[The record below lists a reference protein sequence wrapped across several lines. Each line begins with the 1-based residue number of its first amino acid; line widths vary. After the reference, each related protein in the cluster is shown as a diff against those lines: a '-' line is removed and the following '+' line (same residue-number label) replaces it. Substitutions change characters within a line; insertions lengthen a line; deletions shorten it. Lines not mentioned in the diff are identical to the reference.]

1 MEFTV
6 AQIAEI
12 LNGTVEGDGDAK
24 LSSFGKI
31 QEAGKGVLS
40 FLAND
45 KYEQFIYSSEA
56 TAIIVS
62 KDFQPSD
69 SVKAILIKVEDPYAS
84 FSALLEFYEKATT
97 VEKSG
102 IEEPAFMGESST
114 IGENY
119 YRGAFSYIGNNC
131 NIGTNVKIYP
141 HSYIGDNC
149 TIGDN
154 SIVFPGAKIYQGTK
168 IGKNCLIHAGAVLGS
183 DGFGWAPQ
191 ADGTYSAIPQLGNVE
206 LEDNVSIGANT
217 TIDCST
223 FPNSP
228 TLISQGSKIDN
239 LVMLAHNVVIG
250 KDTVIAAQTGISG
263 STTVGDNCII
273 AGQVGIVGHLDIA
286 NKTTIAAQT
295 GISRSI
301 KKEGETV
308 FGTPG
313 FNIRQ
318 FMSSYAVFKK
328 LPEIYRRLSELEKKS

>member
-12 LNGTVEGDGDAK
+12 LKGTVEGDSEAK

-31 QEAGKGVLS
+31 QEAGEGVLS

-45 KYEQFIYSSEA
+45 KYEQFIYSSKA

-62 KDFQPSD
+62 KDFAPTAP
-69 SVKAILIKVEDPYAS
+69 VKAVLIKVEDPYAS
-84 FSALLEFYEKATT
+84 FSVLLEFYEKATA

-102 IEEPAFMGESST
+102 VEEPAFIGESSE
-114 IGENY
+114 IGENH
-119 YRGAFSYIGNNC
+119 YRGAFSYIGSDC
-131 NIGTNVKIYP
+131 SIGKNVKIYP
-141 HSYIGDNC
+141 HSYIGDGC
-149 TIGDN
+149 VIGNN
-154 SIVFPGAKIYQGTK
+154 SIIFPGAKVYPGTK

-228 TLISQGSKIDN
+228 TLVKQGSKIDN
-239 LVMLAHNVVIG
+239 LVQLAHNVVVG
-250 KDTVIAAQTGISG
+250 KDTVVAAQTGISG
-263 STTVGDNCII
+263 STAIGDNCII
-273 AGQVGIVGHLDIA
+273 AGQVGIVGHLNIA
-286 NKTTIAAQT
+286 NKTTVAAQT
-295 GISRSI
+295 GVSRSI
-301 KKEGETV
+301 KNEGETV
-308 FGTPG
+308 FGTPA